1 MGRSFTAEF
10 LKLRKRPATW
20 VLALIFAFVL
30 ALFGY
35 LFNYLFI
42 VNAPEGDGAPPG
54 FEEGMLEY
62 LLPESV
68 LVNVLST
75 GFAGFGGALVLILGA
90 LAVGSEYGWETFK
103 VALTQKPGR
112 LSLFFGKLV
121 AVTVVL
127 AVFSVLVVAVGAGIS
142 YAIAGLEDAAVEWP
156 AAMEFLKGLG
166 AGWLILFVFA
176 TFGVFLAT
184 LFRSTALAIGL
195 GLVYLLVL
203 ENLFVGLA
211 PQSETVE
218 AIGTALP
225 AKNALDLASSFGDLP
240 QGFASPG
247 EAVDAS
253 QAILVLVAYAAGFI
267 LLSAL
272 LFWRRDA
279 T

>member
-1 MGRSFTAEF
+1 MGGSFTAEF

-42 VNAPEGDGAPPG
+42 VNAPRQEGTPPG
-54 FEEGMLEY
+54 FEEGMLQY

-68 LVNVLST
+68 LVNVLGT

-103 VALTQKPGR
+103 VTLTQKPGR
-112 LSLFFGKLV
+112 LSLFLGKLV
-121 AVTVVL
+121 AVAVILVL
-127 AVFSVLVVAVGAGIS
+127 LSVLILAVGAGIS
-142 YAIAGLEDAAVEWP
+142 YGIASLEDAAVEWP

-166 AGWLILFVFA
+166 AGWLILVVFA
-176 TFGVFLAT
+176 ALGIFLAT

-203 ENLFVGLA
+203 ENLFLGLA
-211 PQSETVE
+211 PQSDTVE
-218 AIGTALP
+218 TIGNALP
-225 AKNALDLASSFGDLP
+225 AKNALDLASSFGNVP
-240 QGFASPG
+240 QGFAPPG
-247 EAVDAS
+247 EAVDAT
-253 QAILVLVAYAAGFI
+253 QAVLVLIAYAAGLI

>member
-1 MGRSFTAEF
+1 MGGSFTAEF

-30 ALFGY
+30 GLFGY

-42 VNAPEGDGAPPG
+42 VNAPEQGGAPQG
-54 FEEGMLEY
+54 FEEGMLQY

-68 LVNVLST
+68 LVNVLGT

-103 VALTQKPGR
+103 VTLTQKPGR
-112 LSLFFGKLV
+112 LGLFFGKLIAV
-121 AVTVVL
+121 AIVL
-127 AVFSVLVVAVGAGIS
+127 AIFSVLILAVGAGIS
-142 YAIAGLEDAAVEWP
+142 YAIASLEDAAVEWP
-156 AAMEFLKGLG
+156 ATLEFLKGLG
-166 AGWLILFVFA
+166 AGWLILVVFA
-176 TFGVFLAT
+176 AFGIFLAT

-203 ENLFVGLA
+203 ENLFLGLA
-211 PQSETVE
+211 PQSDTVE
-218 AIGTALP
+218 TIGNALP
-225 AKNALDLASSFGDLP
+225 AKNALDLANSFGNVP
-240 QGFASPG
+240 QGFAPPG
-247 EAVDAS
+247 EAVDAT
-253 QAILVLVAYAAGFI
+253 QAVLVLIAYAAGFV

>member
-1 MGRSFTAEF
+1 MGRSFAAEF

-42 VNAPEGDGAPPG
+42 VNAPEGGGAPPEL
-54 FEEGMLEY
+54 EESMLQY

-90 LAVGSEYGWETFK
+90 LAIGSEYSWETFK

-121 AVTVVL
+121 AVIVIL
-127 AVFSVLVVAVGAGIS
+127 AVLSILVMAVGAGIS
-142 YAIAGLEDAAVEWP
+142 YAIASFEDAAIEWP
-156 AAMEFLKGLG
+156 TAVEFLKGIG
-166 AGWLILFVFA
+166 AGWLILIVFA
-176 TFGVFLAT
+176 AFGIFLAT

-203 ENLFVGLA
+203 ENLFLGLA
-211 PQSETVE
+211 PQSDTVQD
-218 AIGTALP
+218 IGTALP
-225 AKNALDLASSFGDLP
+225 AKNALDLASSFGEVP
-240 QGFASPG
+240 QGFAPPG
-247 EAVDAS
+247 EAVDAT
-253 QAILVLVAYAAGFI
+253 QAILVLAAYGVGFI
-267 LLSAL
+267 LVSAL
-272 LFWRRDA
+272 LFRRRDVN
-279 T
+279 

>member
-1 MGRSFTAEF
+1 MGGSFMAEF

-30 ALFGY
+30 GLFGY
-35 LFNYLFI
+35 LFNYLFV
-42 VNAPEGDGAPPG
+42 VNAPQQQGVPPEV
-54 FEEGMLEY
+54 EENMLQY

-68 LVNVLST
+68 LVNVLGT

-103 VALTQKPGR
+103 VTLTQKPGR
-112 LSLFFGKLV
+112 LSLFLGKLV
-121 AVTVVL
+121 AVAVVL
-127 AVFSVLVVAVGAGIS
+127 ALLSVLIMVVGAGIS
-142 YAIAGLEDAAVEWP
+142 YAIAGLEDAAVQWP

-166 AGWLILFVFA
+166 AGWLILIVFA
-176 TFGVFLAT
+176 TFGIFLAT

-203 ENLFVGLA
+203 ENLFLGLA

-218 AIGTALP
+218 TIGNALP
-225 AKNALDLASSFGDLP
+225 AKNALDLASSFGNVP
-240 QGFASPG
+240 QGFAPPG
-247 EAVDAS
+247 EAVDAT
-253 QAILVLVAYAAGFI
+253 QAVLVLVAYAVGFI
-267 LLSAL
+267 LLSVL